1 MFFWSDPKPKT
12 DVFSV
17 GSKAGSGSGCFKES
31 EAESDVFWSDS
42 KPNPGVFFL
51 VGSKDEFGCFFGR
64 IRSRIRMFFRSDPD
78 LVVLKNQ
85 MPNTDVFGRNRSRIR
100 VFFLVGSKTKS
111 GC

>member
-51 VGSKDEFGCFFGR
+51 VGSIDEFGCFLVGSEAESGCFFGR
-64 IRSRIRMFFRSDPD
+64 IRIWLF
-78 LVVLKNQ
+78 
-85 MPNTDVFGRNRSRIR
+85 
-100 VFFLVGSKTKS
+100 
-111 GC
+111 